1 MFEVL
6 NILQQP
12 FKTFICSLMSR
23 MIKVIRSETSISKT
37 YMIIDINSDTRVKFH
52 REKNDPKS
60 GP

>member
-12 FKTFICSLMSR
+12 FKIICSLMSR